1 MLVLGPYPDTCL
13 SPELLLNY
21 YFFFSILSAYFLLFD
36 TKVGRKDLRNF
47 MLFNNEKTEALK
59 RYHVVSLEP
68 RRKTNHLLCAITP
81 FLTF

>member
-21 YFFFSILSAYFLLFD
+21 CFFFFSILSAYFLLFD

-47 MLFNNEKTEALK
+47 SCCLIMRKLK
-59 RYHVVSLEP
+59 H
-68 RRKTNHLLCAITP
+68 
-81 FLTF
+81 